1 MKSRQW
7 LAVAVATA
15 AIVGIAALGF
25 SAKAH
30 RGITT
35 RVEPAR
41 TTPTWKA
48 HLERVETLLDSGDR
62 DLAVRTWRDAWIAAL
77 STRDWQ
83 PVIVVGDAA
92 LRVGEPMP
100 PWSAR
105 ASARHAYQVALFRAR
120 AAGSLDGM
128 LRAAEAFE
136 ALGDAEVAREARRM
150 AAAVA
155 P

>member
-30 RGITT
+30 RGPT
-35 RVEPAR
+35 RVEPEG
-41 TTPTWKA
+41 TTPTWES
-48 HLERVETLLDSGDR
+48 HLERLETLLDAGDH

-77 STRDWQ
+77 ATRDWE
-83 PVIVVGDAA
+83 PVVAVGEAA
-92 LRVGEPMP
+92 LRVGDPMP

-136 ALGDAEVAREARRM
+136 ALGDAEVAREARRL